1 PSPHH
6 STLYPYTTLF
16 RSENNLASIPTEWKP
31 KAKTPAAEPGPT
43 ALINI
48 KAKTIS
54 GKERIIAKTI
64 FPEREVY
71 HFLWRVLAAQKAKGN
86 EITAEIKVPKK
97 AIQIVSH
104 N

>member
-1 PSPHH
+1 MLNLDPPAAVTASLAPS
-6 STLYPYTTLF
+6 SRF
-16 RSENNLASIPTEWKP
+16 SIASENNLASIPTEWKP

-71 HFLWRVLAAQKAKGN
+71 HFLWRVLAA
-86 EITAEIKVPKK
+86 
-97 AIQIVSH
+97 
-104 N
+104 